1 MSDDETS
8 RAGDQPS
15 AEDVEPVETL
25 VAGRARR
32 STAGRNLSTLLDAE
46 ADDELALLF
55 AEDEDDEEFE
65 SAAEEGAGEDAE
77 DMQLDSSSE
86 DDEDQGPNAQDN
98 DLEGEKELQ
107 KLDKADRLAK
117 KRKAHES
124 LKLAAIRKRVKID
137 TSTVS
142 TPPPRPKKKSERI
155 SWLPTPEEG
164 PTRSSSRRQTMKNKE
179 LTHARLKDSEE
190 KRTRLIA
197 TMEEAARRKEKHKPK
212 EMTQAERLA
221 EAARVE
227 RINSKSLNRW
237 EEMEKKKAEEQ
248 RARLE
253 ALQNRRLE
261 GPVMSWWSG
270 LAVWVNG
277 KLTRVGKV
285 DIQQKPEK
293 EEKEPKRKKKGE
305 DKGKSDDKN
314 KTDDKGETDGKEKS
328 EEKPQVEGKANAE
341 DTMKVDST
349 EKEQNAQK
357 ESNAQQDSTALQPS
371 ETSQDKP
378 AAPTSTTA
386 PEPTSSSQADGPST
400 DKTPADKAS
409 DPSQKQPPEQGSTEA
424 KEDASAVSRRQA
436 GFLDGIHL
444 YASLPESST
453 TDDGPEPRQEP
464 ASKPAQPS
472 AMAEASSKDTTAL
485 STTGAPAGEQ
495 VNSAKDEAQKP
506 SPERAA
512 TSAQPE
518 SKTQETSQETPRSP
532 KSLPQSNVDASSLE
546 SASKSTA
553 VSPQANPVAVDE
565 KAPQEPAAPVT
576 SAPVPQEGVTEGSSE
591 KQGNSTE
598 TPPLPS
604 ADQAPPTALDQP
616 NPNAPVHAD
625 TKDNTDA
632 NGANPQQPDVPPVVE
647 QSGRNLIILE
657 NFDEKTAQSRDYSI
671 YFNTKKPPRLTKI
684 SSHLC
689 VITSLPARYK
699 DPETGLP
706 YANSYAYR
714 EIRRAVAQKH
724 VWSSMLGCYVGP
736 LGVAAR
742 GVPERFLDPTKPR
755 EKPKTAPSDS
765 NAKNDG
771 VQEAEKEKEKGKE
784 KENDKPNVPS
794 TNGAAP
800 APAPVAAPVAAG
812 DPMDVD
818 K

>member
-8 RAGDQPS
+8 RAGDQSS
-15 AEDVEPVETL
+15 AEDNVPVETL

-32 STAGRNLSTLLDAE
+32 STAGNNLSTLLDAE

-55 AEDEDDEEFE
+55 AEDENDEEFE
-65 SAAEEGAGEDAE
+65 SAVEEGAGEDAD

-86 DDEDQGPNAQDN
+86 DDDDQGPTAQDN
-98 DLEGEKELQ
+98 DFEGEKELQ
-107 KLDKADRLAK
+107 KQDKADRLAK

-142 TPPPRPKKKSERI
+142 TPPSRPKKKSERI

-190 KRTRLIA
+190 KRVRLIA
-197 TMEEAARRKEKHKPK
+197 TMEEAAKRKEKHKPK
-212 EMTQAERLA
+212 QMTQEERLA

-293 EEKEPKRKKKGE
+293 EEKEPKRKKKSE
-305 DKGKSDDKN
+305 DKEKPDEKN
-314 KTDDKGETDGKEKS
+314 KTDEQGKADGKENPQ
-328 EEKPQVEGKANAE
+328 EKTQTEGKTNA
-341 DTMKVDST
+341 DDVMKVDSA
-349 EKEQNAQK
+349 EKEQDGPK
-357 ESNAQQDSTALQPS
+357 ESNVQQELANPQASKKTPDVPPAPASTEVAES
-371 ETSQDKP
+371 ASASQVN
-378 AAPTSTTA
+378 
-386 PEPTSSSQADGPST
+386 GPST
-400 DKTPADKAS
+400 DKAS
-409 DPSQKQPPEQGSTEA
+409 APSPKGPQDQVSTEE
-424 KEDASAVSRRQA
+424 KEDSSVSQRQA

-444 YASLPESST
+444 YASMPEGST
-453 TDDGPEPRQEP
+453 TDDKQDPEHEPAPEPVQSLD
-464 ASKPAQPS
+464 A
-472 AMAEASSKDTTAL
+472 AEESSKDEAVPPIRSNTAE
-485 STTGAPAGEQ
+485 EQ
-495 VNSAKDEAQKP
+495 ANTEKDEAQKP
-506 SPERAA
+506 DERTA
-512 TSAQPE
+512 TPAQSDSKAEETPQE
-518 SKTQETSQETPRSP
+518 SSQPPRSP
-532 KSLPQSNVDASSLE
+532 SQANVDVSS
-546 SASKSTA
+546 SDSKPA
-553 VSPQANPVAVDE
+553 PVVSEAKPVEADA
-565 KAPQEPAAPVT
+565 KAPQDSSAAEA
-576 SAPVPQEGVTEGSSE
+576 SAQLPQGVPEGSSE
-591 KQGNSTE
+591 KQANPE
-598 TPPLPS
+598 TVAPPPS
-604 ADQAPPTALDQP
+604 AAQAS
-616 NPNAPVHAD
+616 PNASGQPDQNISVHVD
-625 TKDNTDA
+625 TKDNADP
-632 NGANPQQPDVPPVVE
+632 NVANPPQPELPPVVE
-647 QSGRNLIILE
+647 NSGRNLIILE
-657 NFDEKTAQSRDYSI
+657 NFDEKTAQSRDYNI

-706 YANSYAYR
+706 YANAYAYR

-724 VWSSMLGCYVGP
+724 VWSTMLGCYVGP
-736 LGVAAR
+736 MGVAAR

-755 EKPKTAPSDS
+755 EKPKSATSDGTS
-765 NAKNDG
+765 KTDG
-771 VQEAEKEKEKGKE
+771 AQEAETAKEKGKE
-784 KENDKPNVPS
+784 KENEKANASS
-794 TNGAAP
+794 TNGEAPTPAP
-800 APAPVAAPVAAG
+800 APAATPVAAG
-812 DPMDVD
+812 DSMDVD

>member
-8 RAGDQPS
+8 RAGDQSS
-15 AEDVEPVETL
+15 AEDNVPVETL
-25 VAGRARR
+25 VAGRSRR
-32 STAGRNLSTLLDAE
+32 STAGRHLSTLLDAE

-55 AEDEDDEEFE
+55 AEDENDEEFE
-65 SAAEEGAGEDAE
+65 SAVEEGAGEDAE

-86 DDEDQGPNAQDN
+86 DDDDQGPNAQDN
-98 DLEGEKELQ
+98 DFEGEKELQ
-107 KLDKADRLAK
+107 KRDKAERLAK

-137 TSTVS
+137 TSNVS
-142 TPPPRPKKKSERI
+142 TPASRPKKKSERI

-190 KRTRLIA
+190 KRIRLIA
-197 TMEEAARRKEKHKPK
+197 TMEEAAKRKEKHKPK
-212 EMTQAERLA
+212 EMTQEERLA

-270 LAVWVNG
+270 LSIWVNG

-305 DKGKSDDKN
+305 DKEKSDDKN
-314 KTDDKGETDGKEKS
+314 KTDDQKADGKENPQ
-328 EEKPQVEGKANAE
+328 EKAQVEDKTTADDA
-341 DTMKVDST
+341 MKVDSV
-349 EKEQNAQK
+349 EKEQGGPK
-357 ESNAQQDSTALQPS
+357 ESNAQQ
-371 ETSQDKP
+371 EP
-378 AAPTSTTA
+378 ANPQSKTPPDAPTVPSSTEVA
-386 PEPTSSSQADGPST
+386 GSASASQVDGPST
-400 DKTPADKAS
+400 DKAS
-409 DPSQKQPPEQGSTEA
+409 APSTKEAPEQASTEA
-424 KEDASAVSRRQA
+424 KEDNSASQRQA

-444 YASLPESST
+444 YASMPESSNG
-453 TDDGPEPRQEP
+453 DDGSEPREEP
-464 ASKPAQPS
+464 ASKPVQSSDA
-472 AMAEASSKDTTAL
+472 AKESSKDEAVPPTTSNTAE
-485 STTGAPAGEQ
+485 EQ
-495 VNSAKDEAQKP
+495 GNSRKDEAQKP

-512 TSAQPE
+512 TPAQSE
-518 SKTQETSQETPRSP
+518 SKAQETPQETSQPPRSP
-532 KSLPQSNVDASSLE
+532 SQANVDVSS
-546 SASKSTA
+546 ADSKPAA
-553 VSPQANPVAVDE
+553 VISEAKPGEADA
-565 KAPQEPAAPVT
+565 KAPQESEA
-576 SAPVPQEGVTEGSSE
+576 SAPLPQGATEGSSE
-591 KQGNSTE
+591 KQANPLTAA
-598 TPPLPS
+598 PLPS
-604 ADQAPPTALDQP
+604 ADQTPPNTSGQSDQ
-616 NPNAPVHAD
+616 NISAHVD
-625 TKDNTDA
+625 TKDNTDV
-632 NGANPQQPDVPPVVE
+632 NVANPPQPELPPVVE

-657 NFDEKTAQSRDYSI
+657 NFDEKTAQSRDYNI

-706 YANSYAYR
+706 YANAYAYR

-724 VWSSMLGCYVGP
+724 VWSTMLGCYVGP

-755 EKPKTAPSDS
+755 EKPKSAPSDGTP
-765 NAKNDG
+765 KTDG
-771 VQEAEKEKEKGKE
+771 AQGAETE
-784 KENDKPNVPS
+784 KENEKANAPS
-794 TNGAAP
+794 TNGEAAAPAP
-800 APAPVAAPVAAG
+800 APAPVATPVAAG
-812 DPMDVD
+812 DSMDVD